1 MRSINILL
9 SIYNINTTG
18 KGPSKV
24 DEIQKKRKTATTK
37 EKQQQKK
44 TTSKCISK
52 MNYHGTA
59 IMSKSRS

>member
-1 MRSINILL
+1 M
-9 SIYNINTTG
+9 NTTG

-24 DEIQKKRKTATTK
+24 DEIPLKNKNNKTSKKKH
-37 EKQQQKK
+37 QQKK

-59 IMSKSRS
+59 IM